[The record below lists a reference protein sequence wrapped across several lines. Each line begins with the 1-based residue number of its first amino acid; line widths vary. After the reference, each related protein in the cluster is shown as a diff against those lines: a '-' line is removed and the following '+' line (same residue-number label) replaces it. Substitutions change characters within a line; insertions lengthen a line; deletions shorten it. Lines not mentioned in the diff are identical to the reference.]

1 MIAELHGRPD
11 GPMPAPSWESVRGL
25 ALAAEA
31 VGFDSFV
38 FEDVLLYRGPEAT
51 NGCWESM
58 SIAAALAV
66 ATEHIEFGQSVINA
80 PYRSAAMI
88 AKMAETIDEISGG
101 RYLFGIGAGNSYDS
115 DYEAFGFPTD
125 ARYSRFAEAIQ
136 IIHALLKTGAVDF
149 EGEYHSARQAEL
161 VLRGPRPAGPPI
173 IIAASGPKMMRLTA
187 RYGDVWNWWCAD
199 PGDPGPLVPIIDRL
213 EGACEAEGRDPASLG
228 RTLDLYTV
236 DPMGLASSDEP
247 KVAGSPLGGS
257 PEEISEVI
265 LGFQSLG
272 FDEVRCDIY
281 PKTAEA
287 VEAMAPVVELV
298 QSG

>member
-11 GPMPAPSWESVRGL
+11 GPTPAPTWESIRGL
-25 ALAAEA
+25 ALTAEA

-38 FEDVLLYRGPEAT
+38 FEDALLYRGAEFT
-51 NGCWESM
+51 DGCWESM

-66 ATEHIEFGQSVINA
+66 ATERIEFGQSVVNA
-80 PYRSAAMI
+80 PYRSAAML

-101 RYLFGIGAGNSYDS
+101 RYLLGIGAGNTPDS
-115 DYEAFGFPTD
+115 DYRAFGFPTD

-161 VLRGPRPAGPPI
+161 VLRGPRPTGPPI

-199 PGDPGPLVPIIDRL
+199 PADPGPLVPIIERL
-213 EGACEAEGRDPASLG
+213 KGACEAEGRDPSSLG

-236 DPMGLASSDEP
+236 DPMGRAASDEA
-247 KVAGSPLGGS
+247 KVIGSPLSGS
-257 PEEISEVI
+257 PAEIAEVI
-265 LGFQSLG
+265 LGFQAMG
-272 FDEVRCDIY
+272 FDEVRCDLH
-281 PKTAEA
+281 PQTVDA

-298 QSG
+298 QAG

>member
-1 MIAELHGRPD
+1 MIAQLNGRPD
-11 GPMPAPSWESVRGL
+11 GPTPAPTWESVRGL
-25 ALAAEA
+25 ARAAEE

-38 FEDVLLYRGPEAT
+38 FEDALLYRGPQST

-66 ATEHIEFGQSVINA
+66 ATERIEFGQSVINA

-101 RYLFGIGAGNSYDS
+101 RYLFGIGAGNTEDS

-149 EGEYHSARQAEL
+149 DGEYHSARQAEL
-161 VLRGPRPAGPPI
+161 VLRGPRPTGPPI

-199 PGDPGPLVPIIDRL
+199 PGDSGPLVPLIERL
-213 EGACEAEGRDPASLG
+213 NGACGEEGRDPASLG
-228 RTLDLYTV
+228 RTVDLYTV
-236 DPMGLASSDEP
+236 DPMGRVETEEA
-247 KVAGSPLGGS
+247 KVPGSPLVGS
-257 PEEISEVI
+257 PEEIAEAI

-272 FDEVRCDIY
+272 FDEARCNLY
-281 PKTAEA
+281 PRTVDA

-298 QSG
+298 QAG